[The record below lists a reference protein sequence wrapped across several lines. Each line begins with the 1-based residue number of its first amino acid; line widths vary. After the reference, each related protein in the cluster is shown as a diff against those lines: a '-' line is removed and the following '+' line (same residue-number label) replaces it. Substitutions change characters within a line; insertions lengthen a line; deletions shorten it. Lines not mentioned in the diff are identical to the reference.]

1 MKNGGKELSRK
12 TMFSSI
18 PTRISSRLSDSSIAE
33 DIPTSQSVQ
42 GKNRSRART
51 FMGVLRHSYNS
62 ENSTDGSSIL
72 NEDFGSAQNLLGTEI
87 DEDLMLLCYGKANI
101 SMKDMSSVECDID
114 LSVSELSNAL
124 RALFSKYLKNDQ
136 FSKRLSLLFNHF
148 DKNHDQR
155 IQYDEFS
162 TTIKTLFKINLEETI
177 IKQLIAT
184 LDTSSLGYI
193 DW

>member
-1 MKNGGKELSRK
+1 
-12 TMFSSI
+12 MFSSI

>member
-1 MKNGGKELSRK
+1 
-12 TMFSSI
+12 
-18 PTRISSRLSDSSIAE
+18 
-33 DIPTSQSVQ
+33 
-42 GKNRSRART
+42 
-51 FMGVLRHSYNS
+51 
-62 ENSTDGSSIL
+62 
-72 NEDFGSAQNLLGTEI
+72 
-87 DEDLMLLCYGKANI
+87 
-101 SMKDMSSVECDID
+101 MKDMSSVECDID

>member
-1 MKNGGKELSRK
+1 
-12 TMFSSI
+12 
-18 PTRISSRLSDSSIAE
+18 
-33 DIPTSQSVQ
+33 
-42 GKNRSRART
+42 
-51 FMGVLRHSYNS
+51 MGVLRHSYNS